1 MTAPDLASTI
11 FLPPTDTI
19 RAWQERDAL
28 QPTVAWAEM
37 MHEEHAVAFTVAK
50 IARVDLLI
58 KVRESLDSVI
68 RDGGTFEQWKANIL
82 PELQKAGWWGVVQ
95 DKSLTGT
102 DDAIVVN
109 DRRLRNIYRT
119 NIRMSIAAGRWR
131 KYQRE
136 KDLFPY
142 LRYLSDHYRKH
153 PRLNHQSWHG
163 IILPVDHPAWSWLFP
178 PNGWGCNCRVV
189 QVSERMMR
197 TKGWTV
203 SEPPNPGTF
212 IFETADGREID
223 VPKGVQPGFGYNPG
237 TAHLQALA
245 DRIAKVTRDAE
256 ARGLGTA
263 ANQLRRETADLYRDA
278 MLTGAADEQAI
289 AQGVAAAI
297 DRVDTDEA
305 IDFGRV
311 AMRLRDRDI
320 LFDRELPWESIRK
333 AQAKHGVAGYGRD
346 LYPISS
352 RDWQL
357 IPQIMRDGEK
367 WLDARD
373 GTNSLIHV
381 LRVADLD
388 YVYVERIGLK
398 RGNRLRGKSF
408 YRAKRAQI
416 IDTAVKL

>member
-11 FLPPTDTI
+11 FLPPTDTV

-28 QPTVAWAEM
+28 QPTVDWAEM

-178 PNGWGCNCRVV
+178 PNGWGCNCRVE
-189 QVSERMMR
+189 QVSEARMR
-197 TKGWTV
+197 RKGWKV
-203 SEPPNPGTF
+203 SEAPTPDTF
-212 IFETADGREID
+212 PFTRPDGSTIE
-223 VPKGVQPGFGYNPG
+223 VQKGVQPGFSYNPG
-237 TAHLQALA
+237 TAHLTALA
-245 DRIAKVTRDAE
+245 DRVATTAMQARSVGLQKAAASVEQAFTDDVRDLMLATSPPPTNVRAVVERALAE
-256 ARGLGTA
+256 PTHKSEAHY
-263 ANQLRRETADLYRDA
+263 ADLE
-278 MLTGAADEQAI
+278 LT
-289 AQGVAAAI
+289 
-297 DRVDTDEA
+297 
-305 IDFGRV
+305 
-311 AMRLRDRDI
+311 
-320 LFDRELPWESIRK
+320 LPTR
-333 AQAKHGVAGYGRD
+333 
-346 LYPISS
+346 
-352 RDWQL
+352 
-357 IPQIMRDGEK
+357 
-367 WLDARD
+367 
-373 GTNSLIHV
+373 
-381 LRVADLD
+381 
-388 YVYVERIGLK
+388 
-398 RGNRLRGKSF
+398 F
-408 YRAKRAQI
+408 YRARRIATADAVRHIINRHGVGGTSRDAYPVSADDILLIPTIQRLGQRTVTVTPGEPVSVVTAYRIGNLMLELIEEVGLRSGRAV
-416 IDTAVKL
+416 VKTLYRRPLRPGE